1 MIVVDTSELR
11 RPVQRKLH
19 AAWWELSRQQVLST
33 PTVATEL
40 APLGADPTGVNG
52 RSAADVVLE
61 TAGPETGERRR
72 TEVAQ
77 QAWWAT
83 MWRSPES
90 PYRIVPLTRKQ
101 EELTERLL
109 EKIDRRCFPTTDP
122 VDIDRSND
130 ARIVCEAVATGAK
143 MLLTSNMRTI
153 DRSEVNRW
161 AIENGGT
168 LGFKPEA
175 VLFQADATF
184 VEWTSQPAELERWI
198 QAGLIACW
206 PADDDTPAMTIID
219 RTREGIGAMSRG
231 SGGKLQEAGR
241 AAAQRLGAAR
251 RPGEV
256 RRTDTS
262 EVSERDNRNRPL
274 PPHLPKR
281 ERNHGA
287 SPSLTGTRI
296 PEIATRADRPRPA
309 RGSESADRN
318 RNSPRWR
325 ERETTAPRTERGGGS

>member
-19 AAWWELSRQQVLST
+19 AAWWELSRRQVLST

-61 TAGPETGERRR
+61 TAGSETSERRR

-130 ARIVCEAVATGAK
+130 ARIVCEAVATGSK

-161 AIENGGT
+161 AIENGGA

-206 PADDDTPAMTIID
+206 PADDDIPAMTIID

-231 SGGKLQEAGR
+231 SGGKLQEA
-241 AAAQRLGAAR
+241 AAR
-251 RPGEV
+251 LINGLEQHEDPEKLVERIRAGFPSATIETDRFHPTRPGGSGITVPV
-256 RRTDTS
+256 RPSPVHVYLRS
-262 EVSERDNRNRPL
+262 R
-274 PPHLPKR
+274 R
-281 ERNHGA
+281 EQ
-287 SPSLTGTRI
+287 TGQG
-296 PEIATRADRPRPA
+296 RPR
-309 RGSESADRN
+309 E
-318 RNSPRWR
+318 
-325 ERETTAPRTERGGGS
+325 